1 MVLSS
6 STDQQNF
13 IQACQCCCKTAICG
27 VAQVHHGCVKL
38 LESGWFG
45 NGGEGSRLRVV
56 GESPPANENHRRT
69 SVLRGKIKDL
79 IDILDITGL

>member
-1 MVLSS
+1 MAVSSCLSLGGS
-6 STDQQNF
+6 E
-13 IQACQCCCKTAICG
+13 TAEKVRAG
-27 VAQVHHGCVKL
+27 V
-38 LESGWFG
+38 
-45 NGGEGSRLRVV
+45 RVV